1 MEVIKDITFS
11 SIPENLLGDFDL
23 DLFIPENIDGDI
35 VRKHVKLKDG
45 KTTNNTRKNST
56 NVTHGMNYNKRNID
70 KKSKEMYSL
79 IKSGSGNTVT
89 SDTDTSESH
98 TSSEDTPRN
107 EYQIVEGT
115 LRQSK
120 WTRVPLVVF
129 VHGGGWR
136 RGGKMAWK
144 HYLYHDV
151 NFMVAILQWLLNVHH
166 NVGESLAQ
174 NGVGCALI
182 SYPLTEQGFPIVLVE
197 MVLSYIQSCLV
208 TCLGLLPFGILLCL
222 YQTHGTYHSTGA
234 KITIILSVILV
245 TNIITLVV
253 FTLRRIKFKLSLLH
267 VAILWIFTV
276 STCTVI
282 HLLLQ
287 QYQLFLWTSVTLI
300 LNQLVIL
307 RQRLSR
313 CDIGYSDQAK
323 VVARAVHWAK
333 RLAIKTGQF
342 DREKIF
348 LMGHSA
354 GGHLSSLT
362 VLDEFYLR
370 DVRSAVPNIKVTII
384 PIDTDLF
391 SSPFSLPFMFDG
403 WHVVVSVHCSLMAT
417 C

>member
-1 MEVIKDITFS
+1 MDVIKDITFF
-11 SIPENLLGDFDL
+11 SIQENLLGDFDL
-23 DLFIPENIDGDI
+23 DLFIPEHIDGDI

-45 KTTNNTRKNST
+45 KPTNNNRKNST
-56 NVTHGMNYNKRNID
+56 NVTHEVNYNNRNED
-70 KKSKEMYSL
+70 KKSKEMYSR
-79 IKSGSGNTVT
+79 IKSGSGNIVT
-89 SDTDTSESH
+89 SDTDHKST
-98 TSSEDTPRN
+98 EDTTRK
-107 EYQIVEGT
+107 EYQILERSP
-115 LRQSK
+115 RQAKWSK
-120 WTRVPLVVF
+120 VPLVVF

-151 NFMVAILQWLLNVHH
+151 NFMVAFLQWLLNVHH

-208 TCLGLLPFGILLCL
+208 TCLSLLPFGILLCL
-222 YQTHGTYHSTGA
+222 YQTHVSYHSTGA
-234 KITIILSVILV
+234 KITIILSVLLL

-253 FTLRRIKFKLSLLH
+253 FTLKRIKFKLSLLH

-276 STCTVI
+276 STCMVI
-282 HLLLQ
+282 HVLLQ

-300 LNQLVIL
+300 SYQLVIL

-354 GGHLSSLT
+354 GGHLSSLA
-362 VLDEFYLR
+362 VLDEFYLK
-370 DVRSAVPNIKVTII
+370 DLRSAVPNIKVTII
-384 PIDTDLF
+384 TKDTDLF
-391 SSPFSLPFMFDG
+391 SLNFSLLFMFDSCY
-403 WHVVVSVHCSLMAT
+403 VVVSVHCSLMGT